1 MKNWIVYLKIVL
13 NLLLFVLGILFIIYV
28 VPPFIRFFGPFFIG
42 WIISMIANPLV
53 KFLEKKVKIIRKH
66 GSAIIIVAVI
76 LIIFG
81 VLSGAIYIIAK
92 EAMTLVQDLPNIYKS
107 LDKQFE
113 ELSTNL
119 SGIYNVLPS
128 SIQVFIDK
136 LGNSFSEYGASIA
149 EKPPIT
155 ISMAGSLAKTVVE
168 GFFMTIITILAA
180 YFFTAEREN
189 IVGEVRKVTPK
200 TVVDYYRLVA
210 NNFKT
215 AVGGYFKAQ
224 FKIMIIIILII
235 FFGFEL
241 LQINYSFLLAIIIA
255 FLDFLPFLGTGA
267 VFWPWAFI
275 DVLLGNYTQAIFL
288 MIIYLI
294 CQIVKQILQPKM
306 VGDSIGI
313 NPLATL
319 IFMFIGYRFM
329 NVFGMIIGIPIGMVI
344 VSLFRMGMFDN
355 IIKGLKIIIN
365 NINEFRKY

>member
-1 MKNWIVYLKIVL
+1 
-13 NLLLFVLGILFIIYV
+13 
-28 VPPFIRFFGPFFIG
+28 
-42 WIISMIANPLV
+42 MIANPLV

-189 IVGEVRKVTPK
+189 IVGEVRKVMPK

-255 FLDFLPFLGTGA
+255 
-267 VFWPWAFI
+267 
-275 DVLLGNYTQAIFL
+275 VLLGNYTQAIFL